1 MNVDVAI
8 RRECARLA
16 VGHLIADAVMCVVF
30 AALSRLD
37 YTVPLGAALGSAVAV
52 LNFFLLGVTV
62 QKAANEGGDQK
73 RAVQAS
79 YTLRMLMVSL
89 AVILGIVL
97 PFIHPIAV
105 TLPFLLNTPLI
116 YILQI
121 LARNREKN
129 AAKPEEVE

>member
-89 AVILGIVL
+89 AV
-97 PFIHPIAV
+97 